1 MKNEEQIPNSQDNS
15 CTLATAFFNETYKCV
30 YVNAKFCQLL
40 GYTSTEFFA
49 MDLNTLTK
57 LVHPEDRTPWQDRSK
72 ALDNPEFI
80 GDKERQRFIKKDGSI
95 VLVDKSLAI
104 SRDVVGHRIVEV
116 LTLEEV

>member
-1 MKNEEQIPNSQDNS
+1 MKNEEHIHIQGNSS
-15 CTLATAFFNETYKCV
+15 THATAFFDEAYKCI

-40 GYTSTEFFA
+40 GYSSTEFFA
-49 MDLNTLTK
+49 MDLNTLIK
-57 LVHPEDRTPWQDRSK
+57 LIHPEDRIAWQDRLK

-80 GDKERQRFIKKDGSI
+80 CDKERQRFIKKDGSI

-104 SRDVVGHRIVEV
+104 SRDVAGHRIVEV